1 MAQGL
6 TNGLSEKQLALYT
19 NQYYE
24 RADLIFRFGA
34 LLSLSREGGERL
46 TEETFKNLIED
57 FSQVKSSVNPL
68 VLLMALS
75 WKAWNKIKGQKF
87 HEWKL
92 PILQSMKSLG
102 VEQRAALFAIDIAGL
117 EIEEAAKIFGTS
129 DTMVRQMLAD
139 AHKHLVLSAISV

>member
-24 RADLIFRFGA
+24 QADLIFRFGA

-57 FSQVKSSVNPL
+57 FSQVKSSANPML
-68 VLLMALS
+68 LLMALS

-129 DTMVRQMLAD
+129 DMMVRQMLAD
-139 AHKHLVLSAISV
+139 AHKHLVLSSISV